1 MLADAAVFNSGEPD
15 LNEEVALADALTV
28 VTTEGAAYCHII
40 YSTRSLSKAI
50 PQVKSPDQPNR
61 MQLYEETTRVLQP
74 HVDNMKA
81 FMSWHT
87 KAIDQTTAFINSA
100 NKHFMAQKRDIEL
113 ISPPLV
119 IAAARLLAMLFTL
132 NNLVNVKTAWK
143 NDYSAYKR

>member
-1 MLADAAVFNSGEPD
+1 MLADAAVFNVGEPE
-15 LNEEVALADALTV
+15 LNEEVTLAEALTQ
-28 VTTEGAAYCHII
+28 VTSDGAEFGHLI

-74 HVDNMKA
+74 HVENMKA
-81 FMSWHT
+81 FMAWHT
-87 KAIDQTTAFINSA
+87 KAIDQFTAFISNA
-100 NKHFMAQKRDIEL
+100 HKNFIAQKKDVEL

-132 NNLVNVKTAWK
+132 NNLVNAKTAWK
-143 NDYSAYKR
+143 NDFSAYKR